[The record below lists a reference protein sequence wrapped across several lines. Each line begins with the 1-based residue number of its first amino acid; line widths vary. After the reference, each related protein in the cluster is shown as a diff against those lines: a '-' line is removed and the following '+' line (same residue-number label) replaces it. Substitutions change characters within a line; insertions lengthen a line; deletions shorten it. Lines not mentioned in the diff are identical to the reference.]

1 MVGGRIDHHAFLYW
15 PATGLVV
22 VPFGQQAVAM
32 HVSRKAGI
40 DELGRIVHVQARQAQ
55 LPQIDRSVVVGQA
68 LFTISSA
75 GVASNGLTSL
85 DPLGWQAF
93 PTPPAPKPVPG
104 PPVSPP
110 GAGSVPGSPP
120 STP

>member
-1 MVGGRIDHHAFLYW
+1 
-15 PATGLVV
+15 
-22 VPFGQQAVAM
+22 M

-40 DELGRIVHVQARQAQ
+40 DELGRIVHVRARQAQ
-55 LPQIDRSVVVGQA
+55 LPQIDRSAVVGQA

-75 GVASNGLTSL
+75 GVASNGFTSL

-104 PPVSPP
+104 PPVPQPGP
-110 GAGSVPGSPP
+110 GAVPGSLP